1 VVEESDVVE
10 IAAPEQKRFRFSEWR
25 RSPYGRQESS
35 SLPGRT
41 DVVIFFVAEGKIIWR

>member
-1 VVEESDVVE
+1 MWWRSRLRSRS
-10 IAAPEQKRFRFSEWR
+10 ASGSASGWR